1 MQQNYNKK
9 RKYNRLKASL
19 LMLLMTLFAVPA
31 MAQNVYMHTGTQ
43 TVPGTGSLS
52 FYDSGG
58 PSSPDYWWEKWYSHN
73 ENATLVFKNGT
84 SPILVTFNQFTAY
97 DGDTGANIGQYS
109 LRIND
114 DHLYVYEGEGENASK
129 LIVDLTGTI
138 DESFS
143 IMANGPI
150 TFKFVSN
157 GSYREEGWAASVSSA
172 ATYVVQQPIIIKDEC
187 EDAVVLYPMAYNATI
202 YYTTNGSTP
211 TASSTEYD
219 GAPFNIDLSSNVTV
233 KAIAV
238 VEDQANSAVASRTFT
253 SADQRPTP
261 GVPTISI
268 NGNMVHITPAAVPAG
283 LNETYNVR
291 YTVDGTE
298 PSANNGTLITS
309 PWNAFE
315 WQTPNTT
322 FKAVT
327 VAVNCPDRVSAV
339 VTETFGN
346 VKVPTPVITFN
357 ANGTATISCSL
368 TGATIYY
375 TIDGS
380 TPTTSS
386 TLNGLTSVTTAA
398 LTPGTT
404 VKAIAHYA
412 SSGYVDSDVA
422 SNIYVP
428 SGGSTVSGGV
438 VLLDDRE
445 DHSWSYYSDDDQPI
459 HRLNPADVK
468 ITYTGYGNNTMTTTN
483 TAATGLTN
491 SDFNANVASNQVAV
505 NHDAPENQFIYLKT
519 LEAANADGSGNYPY
533 TMIPNPFQVRPT
545 YSSRSEGD
553 GEIPR
558 ATNTLLNQNFDG
570 TGFTIYDNTY
580 NSGAWYTYN
589 AGNGNNWELYQNSS
603 YAHSGDYN
611 MCYAYNSSNAANCYL
626 VSEPFS
632 VSASMTQLSVSMYER
647 VMLSNYAETF
657 EVFFVKASEVTTLA
671 AVASA
676 THYSAISSASYTNES
691 YAQVSGSL
699 ASSAVSALAG
709 QSVRVVV
716 HCTSAAD
723 QYRLYIDDITV
734 TETTSGGGGGGSTIE
749 CNTETFSGVTATAY
763 NSGTINLPTGWESGR
778 SNTNNAYAP
787 RVCNYNNGNI
797 IGNYD
802 GNYLIMSA
810 RQGTSYYNWAIAP
823 QYEDIT
829 SISFRFR
836 FSSSSYG
843 QLEVGY
849 LVGTSLYTL
858 QTISTSNTYSNGWN
872 QFTLSSSDVATINN
886 NDGQLVFMF
895 SSTRNN
901 NTWYHVA
908 IDDVE
913 ICYTVPVSTYN
924 VNIASGITGGTV
936 TASPTTAAEGAT
948 VTLTATPSGSNE
960 LSSIS
965 VTGNTS
971 GNIISVNGSGST
983 YTFTMPAEDVTV
995 NATFV
1000 APQIQSNYRGFYA
1013 WRVKSLS
1020 SGLTIQ
1026 RANGTSVGVGGYID
1040 AEEEIKFV
1048 TDNEEGNEVE
1058 FEALW
1063 AQAWVTTSTSTA
1075 GLNPNV
1081 SYERNFMVLSGN
1093 PGSTSSTTQWP
1104 TSSSTTYTDGANLP
1118 IYQYSGNYLYSLTQQ
1133 IYTPAQIGS
1142 AGTINQLAFN
1152 VRTSQNSN
1160 RTLLIYLSAKPSDYN
1175 TIPQTTN
1182 SNNQTVYR
1190 TIPIDVSSDL
1200 VYSGTVNFNTTGW
1213 KTITLDTPFE
1223 YDGTSNLVV
1232 TVMDNT
1238 NSARSMV
1245 FYTYSSGGTRAA
1257 YFSNGSAVDLGQ
1269 YYYYVDG
1276 TSTYNNQIRFEKA
1289 ISNLAGINVP
1299 LTITTYNP
1307 DGTGGST
1314 SVTLS
1319 DAINCGADLK
1329 IENIKMNSISI
1340 LSANGQ
1346 NLSIGRGVTPSTSGG
1361 LCASYVKGLNTNA
1374 TSPNY
1379 KIRLESGVFDIVS
1392 MIDGYTGNESSLT
1405 ISGTPKVSLVLGNDY
1420 DRASEKYTNGSM
1432 TISEKL
1438 DVKTAVSVGRSV
1450 TIGSASMISE
1460 ETFKIWVKSGKI
1472 GSDHDMDGFDANFT
1486 ETLYMSS
1493 HGLATN
1499 AGYRKLFIEGGEIS
1513 GVAGGMDACYSSTTT
1528 HGTNKSVTIR
1538 MTNGHIRSAIYG
1550 GAAQVPAGG
1559 DKEIIVTGG
1568 VVTGWIGA
1576 GCNGT
1581 ADYDGQTY
1589 GEGFIYFGG
1598 DAISGGNGSS
1608 NLTNGVQG
1616 GVVFG
1621 AGAGRATSTTTGE
1634 MTFGT
1639 NVVIADDCNVEHN
1652 VYGGGN
1658 YGYAVDH
1665 SNVYVLGG
1673 IVQGNVFGGANQ
1685 KQGPVVNITMENGT
1699 VSGNIY
1705 GGSNALGTIS
1715 GLATINVSGGT
1726 VSNVFGGGYG
1736 SATDMTAGTK
1746 VNISDGTINNNVYG
1760 GGEEGTVS
1768 AGGTEVNVSGGT
1780 MKDVYGAGKGATNQP
1795 ALVTGQTKVN
1805 ISGGTIANVYGGGE
1819 AGNIT
1824 NGTNLASIVTVSSG
1838 TISGDVFGGG
1848 KMGTTTGAVTT
1859 TVSGGN
1865 IRGNVFG
1872 GAEGEQKKVFVTG
1885 LRTVNM
1891 TGGHVYGNV
1900 YGGSRNA
1907 NDGNDLNLSHNS
1919 FGTSTETGTISVT
1932 NISGGIIDQN
1942 VYAAGYYGNTFGS
1955 VYAFIGKNAIEN
1967 APHKSPTTG
1976 VTYSVKTLSIL
1987 GTIWAGGD
1995 WGTFSGSFGGP
2006 TISGNSNIYVDG
2018 TSYETTTTQTS
2029 NAQYMNIGGSI
2040 LGCGTS
2046 CDAGKAERTIMIRNY
2061 GTANSSSSK
2070 DEPYTEATRSLLSIQ
2085 RAKLLVFD
2093 NAHLNLNGQ
2102 GMVNSLGT
2110 TEKYGIYEIANV
2122 LTTTPPVVTE
2132 DLNYGVRLVNGS
2144 SIFLNSPASQ
2154 IANFISASCSNIYTA
2169 DVTTDYT
2176 PLTPSDLGSID
2187 NKVRVNGGNYVEVKY
2202 GNKFGML
2209 KGYAHMMVSSAETDA
2224 TCAYARP
2231 RWETNAPFIMND
2243 NSYDNRDDGGWVSY
2257 TDSKNKFD
2265 LAGNNPVNPGVQMSY
2280 ENHTHATKNGEEY
2293 FRIWRDGGNEHYR
2306 EGVFNAHATG
2316 TTTFKTTDVTITLPP
2331 LRDRSYVYR
2340 FETVGDG
2347 TNTSIAYGADIMA
2360 YDAARATG
2368 TGDDWISYTTTGQQ
2382 SGQTQADVQTLINEG
2397 ILANPDV
2404 NFGLVVLPTAG
2415 LGLTGDTYLISQ
2427 NSDNNLALATTQ
2439 FTNRDFT
2446 KDDQVTFRLTYY
2458 DKLSSNMTWDPMT
2471 IVLVQV
2477 DPQHPDVV
2485 LDRVTISLAV
2495 NTNTTITQEFTTT
2508 LYAVMQ
2514 GKGSTSDTYTAKVT
2528 LPNFTVVSG
2537 QESTFTV
2544 NSVAFTHQ
2552 DGTSTSSPLGV
2563 LVSQGDGY
2571 DLTRFAVTYGAAMNY
2586 DNTNGWASNTGQNH
2600 DANNTH
2606 DVELGTTG
2614 GRSEFAID
2622 FTLHYN
2628 GHESITTT
2636 DTLGL
2641 LTFNLTFDYF
2651 VDENGVTQMNQPL
2664 NIQVYVIRR
2673 GEGTKF
2679 YLDGINGSNTYDGK
2693 HPDQAA
2699 LSLSTI
2705 FNRLGYLAGD
2715 EIYIVNKV
2723 TIDKQTTWNGSAYD
2737 NVLIYRYDGGHELA
2751 TSTGIIGNS
2760 ENAAYLDELVYVTHS
2775 LVMTGITLDGHYN
2788 NGENQIQVGVDEHND
2803 PVYAPFTPVTAA
2815 APMIAVA
2822 NGASVELNE
2831 GTVLRQNNN
2840 NSTDGGAVYVADGG
2854 TLMMNANAAITE
2866 NKTAGNGGGV
2876 YMAGMLNVSDDIQIY
2891 NNKKG
2896 TAQNNVYLMGDEK
2909 VVTIGTGSTTDAYG
2923 ALSASAKIGVTK
2935 STSGEYTKVVH
2946 VDSEGDV
2953 DWLDTP
2959 MPRPNSIIFHDA
2971 NIYQLERYDDITYLY
2986 WVGTWVTTV
2995 TWNPYYESREATGY
3009 TNYMTA
3015 AQLKDIQTPQQLA
3028 WVISMANGENG
3039 CTAQSGMVVEI
3050 QKDIDMDASIWVPI
3064 GTTAHPFN
3072 GTFEGNGHLIEGVHS
3087 SLVHNNMGV
3096 FGTAN
3101 GIVKNTVFKVDF
3113 DANSTNMG
3121 TVAGTMTGGTISNVE
3136 AAGTL
3141 KGGSLTKNMGGLVG
3155 VSASGSTI
3163 HSSFAVN
3170 AMTGVATT
3178 VMGGLVG
3185 TNGGDLFNS
3194 YANTDMNVS
3203 EHIGGL
3209 VGDNNGHVE
3218 NCYVVVGVNDFP
3230 LFAKTNSSTG
3240 IIKYCYADKAGTY
3253 IGTDENTTTPQPTL
3267 SGNYSAVVDRKTLG
3281 YMYGDN
3287 IVTAPGNGY
3296 VKTTHE
3302 YVGKHAILW
3311 DGLLSVLNQWVN
3323 DGHTSY
3329 TKWYRPITQ
3338 NINGDLP
3345 VLAFSKAN
3353 CMATV
3358 GNDKKFLDY
3367 SNDLDQLLET
3377 YGGQTAN
3384 IFLYGN
3390 AVDVENVP
3398 GTNVNVFIN
3407 EDAVLLQTDGAD
3419 PFGNVTVGITFDN
3432 SCRNALDHFGN
3443 VLHYDWHMMSTPLS
3457 NAEFDA
3463 VYADSPIGYGESV
3476 NITSISGSY
3485 FPDDLITTDNPA
3497 VGGDI
3502 KWDFYSYYEPQY
3514 HWINFKR
3521 SANNHW
3527 HFDDINGGHPQ
3538 IVYNED
3544 DQKNGEF
3551 TPGKGYMMAINQDS
3565 YLCATGTLNKG
3576 GEKITLT
3583 AQEDMESV
3591 YNKGWNLV
3599 GNPYQAYLNLGAIGG
3614 DFYIYDA
3621 DQNVFAPVTDGQS
3634 ENECIPSLFIHPHQ
3648 AFFMYTNGGDDGYET
3663 FEFDYSLLATATSQ
3677 AGSYFRGDEGQ
3688 VNYPLVNLFAEN
3700 GRGNRDLAVIELLR
3714 PELGGASKVSGLRN
3728 TNFQI
3733 AASYEGQRYG
3743 ILFTPEDAERVPV
3756 HFTTE
3761 EDGTY
3766 TLTWKTQNGEFTS
3779 LLLVDNMTGTI
3790 TDMLRADHY
3799 TFDAKTEDYA
3809 SRFYI
3814 TYSVTGVDEYVDG
3827 DGTFAFFD
3835 GSQWIVEGQGC
3846 LTVVDMLGRTLH
3858 SERLVNERNHVNLS
3872 GVTAGVYLM
3881 RLSDGENT
3889 RVQKIVVK

>member
-1 MQQNYNKK
+1 MLQKK
-9 RKYNRLKASL
+9 KCLSLKTFTLTL
-19 LMLLMTLFAVPA
+19 LMAIFALPVK
-31 MAQNVYMHTGTQ
+31 AQNNVYMHSGTQ
-43 TVPGTGSLS
+43 TVPSTGSLN

-58 PSSPDYWWEKWYSHN
+58 PSSSDYWWEKWYSHN

-84 SPILVTFNQFTAY
+84 SPIMVTFNQFTAY
-97 DGDTGANIGQYS
+97 DGNTGANIGQYS

-138 DESFS
+138 EESFS

-172 ATYVVQQPIIIKDEC
+172 ATYVVQPPIIIKDEC
-187 EDAVVLYPMAYNATI
+187 DDAVVLYPMAYNATI

-211 TASSTEYD
+211 TTSSTEYD

-238 VEDQANSAVASRTFT
+238 VDGQTSSAVASRAFT
-253 SADQRPTP
+253 PADQRPTP

-268 NGNMVHITPAAVPAG
+268 NGNMVHITPADVPDG

-309 PWNAFE
+309 PWDAFE
-315 WQTPNTT
+315 WHTPSTT

-327 VAVNCPDRVSAV
+327 VAVNCPDKVSTV

-380 TPTTSS
+380 TPSTSS
-386 TLNGLTSVTTAA
+386 TLNGSTSVTTAA

-404 VKAIAHYA
+404 VKAIAHYG
-412 SSGYVDSDVA
+412 STGYDDSDIA
-422 SNIYVP
+422 SDIYVP

-445 DHSWSYYSDDDQPI
+445 DHSWSYYSDETSSI
-459 HRLNPADVK
+459 KSLNPADVK
-468 ITYTGYGNNTMTTTN
+468 ITYYGYGNNTMTTTN

-491 SDFNANVASNQVAV
+491 SDFNANVNDTMVAV

-519 LEAANADGSGNYPY
+519 LEKDQSTSNEYPY

-545 YSSRSEGD
+545 YDPSRGEGN
-553 GEIPR
+553 GEPR
-558 ATNTLLNQNFDG
+558 ENRDG
-570 TGFTIYDNTY
+570 TANVVSGGVGTSQYIPMYNWYCDYGFKSEYIIPASYFTNAGLNSGDNLTSITIYRYGTDSWTASNLTIKLKNTTTSSY
-580 NSGAWYTYN
+580 SNTNLLGNDGTTVYT
-589 AGNGNNWELYQNSS
+589 NSS
-603 YAHSGDYN
+603 YSGGTQSSYTFSFSTPFEYTGGSLVVQISCGSGGTAASGSGSSTWYGIN
-611 MCYAYNSSNAANCYL
+611 GTTNYQANYAYGSS
-626 VSEPFS
+626 SS
-632 VSASMTQLSVSMYER
+632 
-647 VMLSNYAETF
+647 
-657 EVFFVKASEVTTLA
+657 
-671 AVASA
+671 SA
-676 THYSAISSASYTNES
+676 TTGTRVNFLPNTSFGYT
-691 YAQVSGSL
+691 SG
-699 ASSAVSALAG
+699 
-709 QSVRVVV
+709 
-716 HCTSAAD
+716 
-723 QYRLYIDDITV
+723 
-734 TETTSGGGGGGSTIE
+734 GGGGGGSTIE

-763 NSGTINLPTGWESGR
+763 NSNTINLPTGWESGR
-778 SNTNNAYAP
+778 SNSNNAYAP
-787 RVCNYNNGNI
+787 RVSNNATSNTG

-802 GNYLIMSA
+802 GNYLVMSA

-858 QTISTSNTYSNGWN
+858 QTISTNSTYSNGWN

-886 NDGQLVFMF
+886 NGGQLVFMF
-895 SSTRNN
+895 SSTRTN

-913 ICYTVPVSTYN
+913 ICVNVPVSTYN

-971 GNIISVNGSGST
+971 GNTISVNGSGNT

-995 NATFV
+995 NATFA
-1000 APQIQSNYRGFYA
+1000 APQTQSDYRGFYA

-1026 RANGTSVGVGGYID
+1026 RANGTLVGVGGYID

-1048 TDNEEGNEVE
+1048 TDSEGGNEVE

-1063 AQAWVTTSTSTA
+1063 AQAWVTTSTNTA

-1081 SYERNFMVLSGN
+1081 SYERNFMVLGSNPNSETTTVTIGSG
-1093 PGSTSSTTQWP
+1093 TSTTNGQYIP
-1104 TSSSTTYTDGANLP
+1104 TYYYDTNYP
-1118 IYQYSGNYLYSLTQQ
+1118 YSITQQ
-1133 IYTPAQIGS
+1133 IYTASEIGAAGRIDAIQFYVNTSENKSRNLVIYIKSIEDNAFTTGSDGRYWMKPVS
-1142 AGTINQLAFN
+1142 A
-1152 VRTSQNSN
+1152 SN
-1160 RTLLIYLSAKPSDYN
+1160 KVFTGSI
-1175 TIPQTTN
+1175 
-1182 SNNQTVYR
+1182 
-1190 TIPIDVSSDL
+1190 
-1200 VYSGTVNFNTTGW
+1200 NFNSTGW
-1213 KTITLDTPFE
+1213 NSITLDTPFE
-1223 YDGTSNLVV
+1223 YDGSSNLVV
-1232 TVMDNT
+1232 CVVDNTCQSTSVVFRTYNT
-1238 NSARSMV
+1238 NSNRTWRTVQAENHIADLDAGTYYSSAFNNPVM
-1245 FYTYSSGGTRAA
+1245 TYS
-1257 YFSNGSAVDLGQ
+1257 
-1269 YYYYVDG
+1269 
-1276 TSTYNNQIRFEKA
+1276 NQIRFTKTTNAHGNEL
-1289 ISNLAGINVP
+1289 SSLSVP
-1299 LTITTYNP
+1299 CTVMACNP
-1307 DGTGGST
+1307 DGSNESSTVMVSGS
-1314 SVTLS
+1314 
-1319 DAINCGADLK
+1319 IRCGADLK
-1329 IENIKMNSISI
+1329 IENIKMSGSSGST
-1340 LSANGQ
+1340 LNG
-1346 NLSIGRGVTPSTSGG
+1346 NGHSLIIGRGVTAGTSGICSDNVYG
-1361 LCASYVKGLNTNA
+1361 CRFSSAP
-1374 TSPNY
+1374 TSAINF
-1379 KIRLESGVFDIVS
+1379 KLRLESGIFNNVY
-1392 MIDGYTGNESSLT
+1392 GLYGSST
-1405 ISGTPKVSLVLGNDY
+1405 SLASAETNVGVTMGSDY
-1420 DRASEKYTNGSM
+1420 DRANSENGLFQIPGTYSLTYSVTGATATSKFVSQVFSGTYTCATDEYYMGYWNSGSM
-1432 TISEKL
+1432 K
-1438 DVKTAVSVGRSV
+1438 AVR
-1450 TIGSASMISE
+1450 
-1460 ETFKIWVKSGKI
+1460 
-1472 GSDHDMDGFDANFT
+1472 
-1486 ETLYMSS
+1486 
-1493 HGLATN
+1493 
-1499 AGYRKLFIEGGEIS
+1499 
-1513 GVAGGMDACYSSTTT
+1513 YST
-1528 HGTNKSVTIR
+1528 
-1538 MTNGHIRSAIYG
+1538 IYG
-1550 GAAQVPAGG
+1550 GIFGNGITMGIDQSANANTTTAYLRIYGGTFQEQVYATGQYAEATG
-1559 DKEIIVTGG
+1559 SRRIVITGG
-1568 VVTGWIGA
+1568 TFGDWISA
-1576 GCNGT
+1576 GCYGTNPSGGYLNGNV
-1581 ADYDGQTY
+1581 AL
-1589 GEGFIYFGG
+1589 YFGG
-1598 DAISGGNGSS
+1598 KAN
-1608 NLTNGVQG
+1608 Q
-1616 GVVFG
+1616 
-1621 AGAGRATSTTTGE
+1621 TSTAGLFGSGYGTTE
-1634 MTFGT
+1634 VYGT
-1639 NVVIADDCNVEHN
+1639 SDEDSYYVNASTVVVADQAQVAGS

-1658 YGYAVDH
+1658 NGFALNSSDVH
-1665 SNVYVLGG
+1665 ILGG
-1673 IVQGNVFGGANQ
+1673 TISGNVFGGAN
-1685 KQGPVVNITMENGT
+1685 KSKGAVITVNVKGGT
-1699 VSGNIY
+1699 VAGNVY
-1705 GGSNALGTIS
+1705 GGSDTKGVIS
-1715 GLATINVSGGT
+1715 GLASVNVTGGT
-1726 VSNVFGGGYG
+1726 VNNVFGGGYG
-1736 SATDMTAGTK
+1736 IQTDMSAGTK
-1746 VNISDGTINNNVYG
+1746 VNVSNGTINNNVYG

-1795 ALVTGQTKVN
+1795 ALITGQTKVN

-1819 AGNIT
+1819 AGNII

-1872 GAEGEQKKVFVTG
+1872 GAEGEHKKVFVTG

-1907 NDGNDLNLSHNS
+1907 NDGNDLSLSHNS
-1919 FGTSTETGTISVT
+1919 FSTSTETGTISVI
-1932 NISGGIIDQN
+1932 NISGGVIDQN

-1967 APHKSPTTG
+1967 APYKSPTTG

-2061 GTANSSSSK
+2061 GTDNSSSSK
-2070 DEPYTEATRSLLSIQ
+2070 DEPFINATRSLSSIQ
-2085 RAKLLVFD
+2085 RAKVLVID
-2093 NAHLNLNGQ
+2093 NAHLNFNGQ
-2102 GMVNSLGT
+2102 GMVNSMNA
-2110 TEKYGIYEIANV
+2110 TEKYGIYEIANTGN
-2122 LTTTPPVVTE
+2122 TTITENYNFTE

-2144 SIFLNSPASQ
+2144 SIYLNTPVSQ
-2154 IANFISASCSNIYTA
+2154 ISNFISASCADIYTA
-2169 DVTTDYT
+2169 SLINGYT
-2176 PLTPSDLGSID
+2176 PLAPSDLGSTD

-2202 GNKFGML
+2202 GNKYCML
-2209 KGYAHMMVSSAETDA
+2209 KGYAHMMVSTNDSDA

-2231 RWETNAPFIMND
+2231 RWETNAPFNMND
-2243 NSYDNRDDGGWVSY
+2243 SSYDNRDDGGWVSY

-2265 LAGNNPVNPGVQMSY
+2265 LAGNNPVTPGVQMAY
-2280 ENHTHATKNGEEY
+2280 ENHTHRNGEDY
-2293 FRIWRDGGNEHYR
+2293 FRIWRDGDNEHYR

-2316 TTTFKTTDVTITLPP
+2316 TNTYKTVDVTITLPP

-2340 FETVGDG
+2340 FETVGTG
-2347 TNTSIAYGADIMA
+2347 ENTSINYGADIMV

-2382 SGQTQADVQTLINEG
+2382 SGQTQAQVQSLINDG

-2404 NFGLVVLPTAG
+2404 NFGLVAMPTAG

-2427 NSDNNLALATTQ
+2427 NSDNNLAATTTQ
-2439 FTNRDFT
+2439 FTNNDFT

-2477 DPQHPDVV
+2477 DPQHPEIV

-2495 NTNTTITQEFTTT
+2495 NTSTTITQEFTTT
-2508 LYAVMQ
+2508 LFAVMQ
-2514 GKGSTSDTYTAKVT
+2514 GKDSNSETYTAKVT
-2528 LPNFTVVSG
+2528 LPNFTVVAG
-2537 QESTFTV
+2537 QESTFIV
-2544 NSVAFTHQ
+2544 NSVSFVGNEINATETGRLINRG
-2552 DGTSTSSPLGV
+2552 GTYTKT
-2563 LVSQGDGY
+2563 D
-2571 DLTRFAVTYGAAMNY
+2571 FAVTYGAANNY
-2586 DNTNGWASNTGQNH
+2586 DNTSGWASTTGQNH
-2600 DANNTH
+2600 DANQTNN
-2606 DVELGTTG
+2606 VELGKTG
-2614 GRSEFAID
+2614 GRNEFAID
-2622 FTLHYN
+2622 FQLHYN

-2636 DTLGL
+2636 DTLGV
-2641 LTFNLTFDYF
+2641 LTFNITFDYF
-2651 VDENGVTQMNQPL
+2651 VNENNDTIMDQPL
-2664 NIQVYVIRR
+2664 SILVYVIRR
-2673 GEGTKF
+2673 GQGTRF
-2679 YLDGINGSNTYDGK
+2679 YLDGVNGSNQYDGK

-2751 TSTGIIGNS
+2751 TTAGIIGNS
-2760 ENAAYLDELVYVTHS
+2760 DNEAYLDTLVYVTHS

-2788 NGENQIQVGVDEHND
+2788 NGVDSIPISYTATD
-2803 PVYAPFTPVTAA
+2803 TIYGPFTPVNAA
-2815 APMIAVA
+2815 APMIVIA
-2822 NGASVELNE
+2822 NGANVELNE

-2840 NSTDGGAVYVADGG
+2840 NSSDGGAVYVADGG
-2854 TLMMNANAAITE
+2854 TLMMNADAAITD

-2876 YMAGMLNVSDDIQIY
+2876 YMAGTLSVSDEIQIY

-2896 TAQNNVYLMGDEK
+2896 NAQNNVYLMGDEK

-2935 STSGEYTKVVH
+2935 TTSGEYTKVVH

-2953 DWLDTP
+2953 GWLDTP

-2986 WVGTWVTTV
+2986 WIGTWVTTV
-2995 TWNPYYESREATGY
+2995 TWNPYFESKEAVGY

-3050 QKDIDMDASIWVPI
+3050 QDDIDMDASIWVPI
-3064 GTTAHPFN
+3064 GTTAHPFD
-3072 GTFEGNGHLIEGVHS
+3072 GTFKGNGHLIEGIHS

-3096 FGTAN
+3096 FGSAN
-3101 GIVKNTVFKVDF
+3101 GTIQDAIFKVNL

-3121 TVAGTMTGGTISNVE
+3121 TVSGTMTGGTISNVE

-3141 KGGSLTKNMGGLVG
+3141 NGGSLTENMGGLVG
-3155 VSASGSTI
+3155 KTESGVSI
-3163 HSSFAVN
+3163 HSSFSIN
-3170 AMTGVATT
+3170 TMTGVATT

-3185 TNGGDLFNS
+3185 TNGGDLINS
-3194 YANTDMNVS
+3194 YANTEMSVS

-3209 VGDNNGHVE
+3209 VGDNNGRVE
-3218 NCYVVVGVNDFP
+3218 NCYSVVGVNDFP

-3267 SGNYSAVVDRKTLG
+3267 SGNYGTVVDRKTLG

-3302 YVGKHAILW
+3302 YVDNHAILW
-3311 DGLLSVLNQWVN
+3311 DGLLSVLNQWVT
-3323 DGHTSY
+3323 DHPGY

-3338 NINGDLP
+3338 NINADLP
-3345 VLAFSKAN
+3345 VLAFPMSI

-3358 GNDKKFLDY
+3358 GDDRKFLDY
-3367 SNDLDQLLET
+3367 SDDLDDLLET
-3377 YGGQTAN
+3377 YSGQTAN
-3384 IFLYGN
+3384 IFLYDN
-3390 AVDVENVP
+3390 ATDVENIP
-3398 GTNVNVFIN
+3398 GTNVSVFIN
-3407 EDAVLLQTDGAD
+3407 EDAVLKQAASAGDFKAI
-3419 PFGNVTVGITFDN
+3419 VGITFDN
-3432 SCRNALDHFGN
+3432 SCRAASDYWGHNLD
-3443 VLHYDWHMMSTPLS
+3443 YDWHFMSSSLS
-3457 NAEFDA
+3457 NAPMGTAYSGTITGFNG
-3463 VYADSPIGYGESV
+3463 PV
-3476 NITSISGSY
+3476 NITSMVNNYLPNGLPMGSNY
-3485 FPDDLITTDNPA
+3485 EQG
-3497 VGGDI
+3497 V
-3502 KWDFYSYYEPQY
+3502 KWDLYSYYEPQY
-3514 HWINFKR
+3514 HWINLKR
-3521 SANNHW
+3521 STDDHW
-3527 HFDDINGGHPQ
+3527 HYDSENNIHEIIPADQ
-3538 IVYNED
+3538 YTNETI
-3544 DQKNGEF
+3544 F
-3551 TPGKGYMMAINQDS
+3551 VPGKGYMMAISQDS
-3565 YLCATGTLNKG
+3565 YLNSMGTLNKG
-3576 GEKITLT
+3576 DVSIDLT
-3583 AQEDMESV
+3583 HQEPEYIA
-3591 YNKGWNLV
+3591 YNRGWNLV
-3599 GNPYQAYLNLGAIGG
+3599 GNPYQAYLNLGEIGG
-3614 DFYIYDA
+3614 TFHIYDA
-3621 DQNVFAPVTDGQS
+3621 DQKVYAPVTEGQS
-3634 ENECIPSLFIHPHQ
+3634 PNNPCIPSLYIHPHQ
-3648 AFFMYTNGGDDGYET
+3648 GFFMYVGADET
-3663 FEFDYSLLATATSQ
+3663 FTFDYGWATTTKEG
-3677 AGSYFRGDEGQ
+3677 GSYYRGGENQ
-3688 VNYPLVNLFAEN
+3688 VNYPLVNLFVEN
-3700 GRGNRDLAVIELLR
+3700 ERGNRDLTVIELNR
-3714 PELGGASKVSGLRN
+3714 PALGGATKVNGLRN
-3728 TNFQI
+3728 ANFQI
-3733 AASYEGQRYG
+3733 AANYENQRYG
-3743 ILFTPEDAERVPV
+3743 ILFTPEGTERVPV
-3756 HFTTE
+3756 HFKTE
-3761 EDGTY
+3761 ENGTY
-3766 TLTWKTQNGEFTS
+3766 TLSWNMHNGNFTS
-3779 LLLVDNMTGTI
+3779 LRLVDNMTGVNY
-3790 TDMLRADHY
+3790 DMLANDHY
-3799 TFDAKTEDYA
+3799 TFEATTDDYA

-3814 TYSVTGVDEYVDG
+3814 TYTCTGVDEEVMYESDN
-3827 DGTFAFFD
+3827 FAFFD
-3835 GSQWIVEGQGC
+3835 GSEWVINGKGQ
-3846 LTVVDMLGRTLH
+3846 LEVIDMTGRVLYA
-3858 SERLVNERNHVNLS
+3858 EQLNKDQNRVNLD
-3872 GVTAGVYLM
+3872 GFAAGVYL
-3881 RLSDGENT
+3881 L
-3889 RVQKIVVK
+3889 RVIDNKVVRTQKIIVR

>member
-9 RKYNRLKASL
+9 RKLNRLKASL
-19 LMLLMTLFAVPA
+19 LMLLMTLFSVHA

-43 TVPGTGSLS
+43 TVPGTGSLN

-97 DGDTGANIGQYS
+97 DGDNGADIGQYS

-233 KAIAV
+233 KTIAV

-327 VAVNCPDRVSAV
+327 VAVNCPDKVSAV
-339 VTETFGN
+339 VAETFGN

-375 TIDGS
+375 SIDGS

-398 LTPGTT
+398 LTPGAT

-412 SSGYVDSDVA
+412 STGYVDSDVA
-422 SNIYVP
+422 SSIYVP
-428 SGGSTVSGGV
+428 AGGSTVGGGI

-445 DHSWSYYSDDDQPI
+445 DHSWSYYSDETSPI
-459 HRLNPADVK
+459 KSLNPADVK
-468 ITYTGYGNNTMTTTN
+468 ITYFGNGTNNMTTAAQN
-483 TAATGLTN
+483 GDNPTAFGANATGVQV
-491 SDFNANVASNQVAV
+491 NVGE
-505 NHDAPENQFIYLKT
+505 PENQFIYLKT
-519 LEAANADGSGNYPY
+519 LENDDPEGEGDEYSYS
-533 TMIPNPFQVRPT
+533 MIPNPFQVRPVGASGTTQTPTRTLYISGTVYGNNQNQRFIRVT
-545 YSSRSEGD
+545 YTDENNHQQTWER
-553 GEIPR
+553 
-558 ATNTLLNQNFDG
+558 TNTG
-570 TGFTIYDNTY
+570 
-580 NSGAWYTYN
+580 
-589 AGNGNNWELYQNSS
+589 AGNTTIIVKAGTTITLTARGRSFSWDF
-603 YAHSGDYN
+603 DYN
-611 MCYAYNSSNAANCYL
+611 Y
-626 VSEPFS
+626 
-632 VSASMTQLSVSMYER
+632 
-647 VMLSNYAETF
+647 
-657 EVFFVKASEVTTLA
+657 
-671 AVASA
+671 
-676 THYSAISSASYTNES
+676 
-691 YAQVSGSL
+691 
-699 ASSAVSALAG
+699 
-709 QSVRVVV
+709 
-716 HCTSAAD
+716 
-723 QYRLYIDDITV
+723 
-734 TETTSGGGGGGSTIE
+734 STI
-749 CNTETFSGVTATAY
+749 
-763 NSGTINLPTGWESGR
+763 
-778 SNTNNAYAP
+778 
-787 RVCNYNNGNI
+787 
-797 IGNYD
+797 
-802 GNYLIMSA
+802 SA
-810 RQGTSYYNWAIAP
+810 RYDDDYSTAAI
-823 QYEDIT
+823 
-829 SISFRFR
+829 
-836 FSSSSYG
+836 
-843 QLEVGY
+843 
-849 LVGTSLYTL
+849 
-858 QTISTSNTYSNGWN
+858 
-872 QFTLSSSDVATINN
+872 
-886 NDGQLVFMF
+886 
-895 SSTRNN
+895 
-901 NTWYHVA
+901 
-908 IDDVE
+908 
-913 ICYTVPVSTYN
+913 
-924 VNIASGITGGTV
+924 GTV
-936 TASPTTAAEGAT
+936 TATS
-948 VTLTATPSGSNE
+948 LNY
-960 LSSIS
+960 
-965 VTGNTS
+965 NTS
-971 GNIISVNGSGST
+971 PYANQT
-983 YTFTMPAEDVTV
+983 YSI
-995 NATFV
+995 NAATITI
-1000 APQIQSNYRGFYA
+1000 PGWRGFYA
-1013 WRVKSLS
+1013 WRVKRLGGGLS
-1020 SGLTIQ
+1020 IQ
-1026 RANGTSVGVGGYID
+1026 RANGTTVNEGGIIN
-1040 AEEEIKFV
+1040 AEEDIKFI
-1048 TDNEEGNEVE
+1048 TSNPEGNEVE

-1063 AQAWVTTSTSTA
+1063 AQAYVTNSTNTS
-1075 GLNPNV
+1075 GLNSNV
-1081 SYERNFMVLSGN
+1081 SYERNFMVLGSD
-1093 PGSTSSTTQWP
+1093 PGSTSSTAQWP
-1104 TSSSTTYTDGANLP
+1104 TTTSNTTTDGANLP
-1118 IYQYSGNYLYSLTQQ
+1118 IYRYSANYQYSLTQQ
-1133 IYTPAQIGS
+1133 IYTPEQVGA
-1142 AGTINQLAFN
+1142 AGTITQIAFYVATNQS
-1152 VRTSQNSN
+1152 RN
-1160 RTLLIYLSAKPSDYN
+1160 RTLRIYLEHTGYN
-1175 TIPQTTN
+1175 AIQTN
-1182 SNNQTVYR
+1182 DNNAYVTF
-1190 TIPIDVSSDL
+1190 PIADNVA
-1200 VYSGTVNFNTTGW
+1200 YSGTQNFNATGW
-1213 KTITLDTPFE
+1213 HTITLTTPFY
-1223 YDGTSNLVV
+1223 YDGSSNLLL
-1232 TVMDNT
+1232 TVCDDS
-1238 NSARSMV
+1238 NSNHSTV
-1245 FYTYSSGGTRAA
+1245 FRTYSSGGTRAV
-1257 YFSNGSAVDLGQ
+1257 YVGWDSATDPTT
-1269 YYYYVDG
+1269 YYYPADG
-1276 TSTYNNQIRFEKA
+1276 TSTYNNQIRFTKA

-1329 IENIKMNSISI
+1329 FENIKMNAIPTI
-1340 LSANGQ
+1340 NGDGH
-1346 NLSIGRGVTPSTSGG
+1346 NLALGRGITPATTNG
-1361 LCASYVKGLNTNA
+1361 LCATSVFGYNTSSDVTANVA
-1374 TSPNY
+1374 FKNR
-1379 KIRLESGVFDIVS
+1379 IESGNY
-1392 MIDGYTGNESSLT
+1392 GYVRLLNAGDENTHVVT
-1405 ISGTPKVSLVLGNDY
+1405 GTPDVHFTLGSDY
-1420 DRASEKYTNGSM
+1420 DRATSTNGLLI
-1432 TISEKL
+1432 TYDYTL
-1438 DVKTAVSVGRSV
+1438 GYGLRFT
-1450 TIGSASMISE
+1450 GSNPNYNI
-1460 ETFKIWVKSGKI
+1460 TVKSGTNGTF
-1472 GSDHDMDGFDANFT
+1472 GSNTNGRFYMGFDLIPT
-1486 ETLYMSS
+1486 IDS
-1493 HGLATN
+1493 H
-1499 AGYRKLFIEGGEIS
+1499 IS
-1513 GVAGGMDACYSSTTT
+1513 GTYNRHYTILGGVFTSDFAGGINGYMGPTTDPSLDANYVRING
-1528 HGTNKSVTIR
+1528 GTFTGR
-1538 MTNGHIRSAIYG
+1538 TYMAGTRLPGYG
-1550 GAAQVPAGG
+1550 NRYMIA
-1559 DKEIIVTGG
+1559 TGG
-1568 VVTGWIGA
+1568 TFSNFITG
-1576 GCNGT
+1576 GCYG
-1581 ADYDGQTY
+1581 YDANSGITY
-1589 GEGFIYFGG
+1589 GSTNIYFGG
-1598 DAISGGNGSS
+1598 KANQSSTLGLFGSGYGS
-1608 NLTNGVQG
+1608 TAVYG
-1616 GVVFG
+1616 
-1621 AGAGRATSTTTGE
+1621 TSDEDSYYVTA
-1634 MTFGT
+1634 T
-1639 NVVIADDCNVEHN
+1639 NVVVADQANVAGN
-1652 VYGGGN
+1652 VFGGGN
-1658 YGYAVDH
+1658 NGYALNGSD
-1665 SNVYVLGG
+1665 VYVLGG
-1673 IVQGNVFGGANQ
+1673 TIAGNVFGGSNQ
-1685 KQGPVVNITMENGT
+1685 SKGSTINVYVKGGTITGS
-1699 VSGNIY
+1699 VY
-1705 GGSNALGTIS
+1705 GGSDTKGVIS
-1715 GLATINVSGGT
+1715 QLATVNVSGGT
-1726 VSNVFGGGYG
+1726 MSNVFGGGYG
-1736 SATDMTAGTK
+1736 SATDMAAGTK
-1746 VNISDGTINNNVYG
+1746 VIISNGTINNNVYG

-1768 AGGTEVNVSGGT
+1768 AGGTEVNISGGT

-1824 NGTNLASIVTVSSG
+1824 NGTNLASVVTVSSG

-1872 GAEGEQKKVFVTG
+1872 GAEGEHKKVFVTG

-1919 FGTSTETGTISVT
+1919 FGTSTETSTISVT

-1976 VTYSVKTLSIL
+1976 VTYSVKTLNIL
-1987 GTIWAGGD
+1987 GAIWAGGD
-1995 WGTFSGSFGGP
+1995 WGTFSGTFGGP

-2018 TSYETTTTQTS
+2018 TNYETTTTQTS

-2046 CDAGKAERTIMIRNY
+2046 CDAGKAERIIMIRNY
-2061 GTANSSSSK
+2061 GTDISSSSK

-2110 TEKYGIYEIANV
+2110 TEKYGIYEIANTGN
-2122 LTTTPPVVTE
+2122 TTNNNFTE

-2144 SIFLNSPASQ
+2144 SIYLNTPVSQ
-2154 IANFISASCSNIYTA
+2154 ISNFISASCADVYTA
-2169 DVTTDYT
+2169 SLTNGYT

-2202 GNKFGML
+2202 GNKYCML
-2209 KGYAHMMVSSAETDA
+2209 KGYAHMMVSTNDSDA

-2231 RWETNAPFIMND
+2231 RWETNAPFGMND
-2243 NSYDNRDDGGWVSY
+2243 SSYDNRDDGGWVSY
-2257 TDSKNKFD
+2257 TASKNKFD
-2265 LAGNNPVNPGVQMSY
+2265 LAGTNPVNLGVQMAY
-2280 ENHTHATKNGEEY
+2280 ENHTHRNGEDY
-2293 FRIWRDGGNEHYR
+2293 YRIWRDGDIEHYR

-2316 TTTFKTTDVTITLPP
+2316 TTAFKTTDVTITLPP
-2331 LRDRSYVYR
+2331 LRDRSFVYR
-2340 FETVGDG
+2340 FETVGTG
-2347 TNTSIAYGADIMA
+2347 ENTSINYGADIMA

-2368 TGDDWISYTTTGQQ
+2368 TGDDWISYTTNQQ
-2382 SGQTQADVQTLINEG
+2382 SGQTQAQVQSLINEG
-2397 ILANPDV
+2397 IMANPDV

-2427 NSDNNLALATTQ
+2427 NSDNNLASYNTQ
-2439 FTNRDFT
+2439 FTNNDFT

-2495 NTNTTITQEFTTT
+2495 NTSTTITQEFTTT

-2544 NSVAFTHQ
+2544 NSVTFTHQ

-2586 DNTNGWASNTGQNH
+2586 DNTNGWASTTGQNH
-2600 DANNTH
+2600 DANNTNN
-2606 DVELGTTG
+2606 VKLGTTG

-2723 TIDKQTTWNGSAYD
+2723 TIDKQTTWNGSTYD

-2751 TSTGIIGNS
+2751 TAEGIIGNS
-2760 ENAAYLDELVYVTHS
+2760 DNEAYLDTLVYVTHS

-2822 NGASVELNE
+2822 NGAGVELNE

-2854 TLMMNANAAITE
+2854 TLMMNANAAITD

-2876 YMAGMLNVSDDIQIY
+2876 YMAGILNVSDDIQIY

-2953 DWLDTP
+2953 EWLDTP

-3064 GTTAHPFN
+3064 GTTAHPFD

-3141 KGGSLTKNMGGLVG
+3141 KGGSLTKNMGSLVG

-3407 EDAVLLQTDGAD
+3407 EDAVLLQADGAD
-3419 PFGNVTVGITFDN
+3419 PFINATVGVTFDN
-3432 SCRNALDHFGN
+3432 SCKSATDFFGAETG
-3443 VLHYDWHMMSTPLS
+3443 YDWHFLSSPLT
-3457 NAEFDA
+3457 NAQMGITYTGGDDFAHGDA
-3463 VYADSPIGYGESV
+3463 ADYLSMV
-3476 NITSISGSY
+3476 NNY
-3485 FPDDLITTDNPA
+3485 LPDNPTCS
-3497 VGGDI
+3497 
-3502 KWDFYSYYEPQY
+3502 WDLYSFYEPEY
-3514 HWINFKR
+3514 HWINMKR

-3527 HFDDINGGHPQ
+3527 HFDDPFDQ
-3538 IVYNED
+3538 IVYEQED
-3544 DQKNGEF
+3544 IF
-3551 TPGKGYMMAINQDS
+3551 VPGKGYMAAIEQDS
-3565 YLCATGTLNKG
+3565 YLNNTGTLNKSNFDVD
-3576 GEKITLT
+3576 LT
-3583 AQEDMESV
+3583 YASHAPGTDELG
-3591 YNKGWNLV
+3591 YNLV
-3599 GNPYQAYLNLGAIGG
+3599 GNPYMAYLNM
-3614 DFYIYDA
+3614 DA
-3621 DQNVFAPVTDGQS
+3621 FAAANQNFGSYWVYVAESNNYVPGNSMASTNSALPSVT
-3634 ENECIPSLFIHPHQ
+3634 LHPHQ
-3648 AFFMYTNGGDDGYET
+3648 AFFVKASGAGQKVSFNYNM
-3663 FEFDYSLLATATSQ
+3663 ATASPNPN
-3677 AGSYFRGDEGQ
+3677 SYYRSERID
-3688 VNYPLVNLFAEN
+3688 YPLVNLKASNE
-3700 GRGNRDLAVIELLR
+3700 RGMQDLAVIEFNR
-3714 PELGGASKVSGLRN
+3714 PEMGGSNKLRALNNASFELCSHM
-3728 TNFQI
+3728 
-3733 AASYEGQRYG
+3733 EGEDYS
-3743 ILFTPEDAERVPV
+3743 ILFAPEGTERVPV
-3756 HFTTE
+3756 RFRTK
-3761 EDGTY
+3761 EDGTF
-3766 TLTWKTQNGEFTS
+3766 TLTWETMHGEFSS
-3779 LLLVDNMTGTI
+3779 LLLVDNMTGTV
-3790 TDMLRADHY
+3790 TDMLRADRY
-3799 TFDAKTEDYA
+3799 TFDAGADDYA

-3814 TYSVTGVDEYVDG
+3814 TYRVTDVEEHGEG
-3827 DGTFAFFD
+3827 DGTFAWFD
-3835 GSQWIVEGQGC
+3835 GSEWIVEGQGV
-3846 LTVVDMLGRTLH
+3846 LDVVDVMGRTVY
-3858 SERLVNERNHVNLS
+3858 SERLVNESNRVGLN
-3872 GVTAGVYLM
+3872 GVAKGVYLL
-3881 RLSDGENT
+3881 RVSDGTNT
-3889 RVQKIVVK
+3889 MVQKIVVR